1 MCLHGCCCLRSVMA
15 AKLIVDANAAFIDE
29 DFETA
34 VELYSQAIDVEP
46 SSDVYSSRAA
56 VHLKMENWTEAVAD
70 ATVAIKM
77 QSSNSKAYLRKGVA
91 CFNLG
96 EFVSAKKAL
105 TDGLALDNL
114 TDKKIFQ
121 TWLRKC
127 DAELEDAAP
136 PARIP
141 VVPSAAAPAPSS
153 APAAAQV
160 AAAVLAPPQKPSARF
175 RHDWIQSP
183 SHVTV
188 NVYIKGSNSENC
200 HVDLAERELA
210 LERVLSKDD
219 SWQMQLELFAAIVPS
234 ESKVEF
240 GSTKVELKLKKA
252 VAGKWDHLEAQA
264 VSVLD
269 IDDQEA
275 IRRRD
280 LYPSSQGAKN
290 WGDIEKSIEEDKPE
304 GDEALNKFFKEIYGK
319 STEETRRAMNKS
331 FVESG
336 GTVLST
342 NWSEIGKGIVEGK
355 APDGLEMKKWS
366 DAYK

>member
-1 MCLHGCCCLRSVMA
+1 MA
-15 AKLIVDANAAFIDE
+15 QKLIVEANRAFVDE

-34 VELYSQAIDVEP
+34 VELYSQAIDEVP
-46 SSDVYSSRAA
+46 SSEAYSSRAA
-56 VHLKMENWTEAVAD
+56 VHLKMENYTEAVAD
-70 ATVAIKM
+70 ANMAVKM
-77 QSSNSKAYLRKGVA
+77 QPTNSKAHLRKGIA

-96 EFVSAKKAL
+96 EFVSAKKAFS
-105 TDGLALDNL
+105 DGSAIDNL
-114 TDKKIFQ
+114 TDKKVFQ

-136 PARIP
+136 PARVP
-141 VVPSAAAPAPSS
+141 GVPSAAAPAS
-153 APAAAQV
+153 APAAAAPQV
-160 AAAVLAPPQKPSARF
+160 AAAVLAAPQKPAARF

-183 SHVTV
+183 SHITV
-188 NVYIKGSNSENC
+188 NVYIKGSTSENC
-200 HVDLAERELA
+200 RVDLEEQEVT

-219 SWQMQLELFAAIVPS
+219 SWQMHLELWAAIVPS
-234 ESKVEF
+234 ESKVEY

-264 VSVLD
+264 VSVVD
-269 IDDQEA
+269 IDDAEA

-290 WGDIEKSIEEDKPE
+290 WGDIEKAIEEDKPE

-319 STEETRRAMNKS
+319 SSEETRRAMNKS

-342 NWSEIGKGIVEGK
+342 NWSDIGKKKTECT
-355 APDGLEMKKWS
+355 PPEGLEVKK
-366 DAYK
+366 YEM

>member
-1 MCLHGCCCLRSVMA
+1 MSAR
-15 AKLIVDANAAFIDE
+15 LIVDANCAFIDE

-34 VELYSQAIDVEP
+34 VELYSQAIDLEP
-46 SSDVYSSRAA
+46 SSDSYSSRAA

-70 ATVAIKM
+70 ATAAIKM
-77 QSSNSKAYLRKGVA
+77 QPSNSKAHLRKGVA

-96 EFVSAKKAL
+96 EFASAKKAF
-105 TDGLALDNL
+105 TDGSALENL

-136 PARIP
+136 AARIP
-141 VVPSAAAPAPSS
+141 VVPSAAAPAP
-153 APAAAQV
+153 APAPVAAPV
-160 AAAVLAPPQKPSARF
+160 NAAVLAPPQKPSARF

-188 NVYIKGSNSENC
+188 NVYIKGSSLENC
-200 HVDLAERELA
+200 RVDLDERELA

-219 SWQMQLELFAAIVPS
+219 SWQMQLELWAAIVPS
-234 ESKVEF
+234 ESKVEY

-264 VSVLD
+264 VSVVD

-342 NWSEIGKGIVEGK
+342 NWSEIGKGKVEGK

-366 DAYK
+366 EAYK

>member
-1 MCLHGCCCLRSVMA
+1 MA
-15 AKLIVDANAAFIDE
+15 ARLIVDANSAFIDE

-34 VELYSQAIDVEP
+34 VELYSQAIDTEP
-46 SSDVYSSRAA
+46 SSDAYSSRAA

-70 ATVAIKM
+70 ATMAIKM
-77 QSSNSKAYLRKGVA
+77 QSSNSKAHLRKGVA

-96 EFVSAKKAL
+96 EFVSAKKAFS
-105 TDGLALDNL
+105 DGLALENL

-136 PARIP
+136 AARIP
-141 VVPSAAAPAPSS
+141 VPPAAAPAP
-153 APAAAQV
+153 APARAPASAAVQ
-160 AAAVLAPPQKPSARF
+160 ASAAVLAPPQTPSARF

-188 NVYIKGSNSENC
+188 NVYIKGSSGDNC
-200 HVDLAERELA
+200 RVDLDERELT

-219 SWQMQLELFAAIVPS
+219 SWQMHLELWAAIVPG
-234 ESKVEF
+234 ESKVEY
-240 GSTKVELKLKKA
+240 GSAKVELKLKKA

-264 VSVLD
+264 VSVAD

-290 WGDIEKSIEEDKPE
+290 WGDIEKSIEDDKPE

-319 STEETRRAMNKS
+319 SSEDTRRAMNKS

-342 NWSEIGKGIVEGK
+342 NWSEIGKGKVEGK
-355 APDGLEMKKWS
+355 APDGLEMKQWS
-366 DAYK
+366 EAYK

>member
-1 MCLHGCCCLRSVMA
+1 MA
-15 AKLIVDANAAFIDE
+15 QKLIVEANRAFVDE
-29 DFETA
+29 DFDTA
-34 VELYSQAIDVEP
+34 VELYTQAIDESP
-46 SSDVYSSRAA
+46 SSDAYSSRAS
-56 VHLKMENWTEAVAD
+56 VHLKMENYTEAVAD
-70 ATVAIKM
+70 ATMAIKL
-77 QSSNSKAYLRKGVA
+77 QPTNSKAHLRKGVA

-96 EFVSAKKAL
+96 EFVSAKKAFS
-105 TDGLALDNL
+105 DGIAIDNL
-114 TDKKIFQ
+114 TDKKLFQ

-136 PARIP
+136 PARVP
-141 VVPSAAAPAPSS
+141 AVPSAAPAPAPAS
-153 APAAAQV
+153 AASQV
-160 AAAVLAPPQKPSARF
+160 AAAVVAPPLKPAARF

-188 NVYIKGSNSENC
+188 NVYIKGSSSENC
-200 HVDLAERELA
+200 HVDLDEHEVT

-219 SWQMQLELFAAIVPS
+219 SWQMHLDLWAAIVPS
-234 ESKVEF
+234 ESKVEY
-240 GSTKVELKLKKA
+240 GSAKVELKLKKA

-264 VSVLD
+264 VSVVD
-269 IDDQEA
+269 IDDAEA

-319 STEETRRAMNKS
+319 SSEDTRRAMNKS

-342 NWSEIGKGIVEGK
+342 NWSEIGKGKVEGK

-366 DAYK
+366 EAYK